1 MIKSIRRWRRE
12 FSRMSKAEQADNL
25 DMILGVGFG
34 VASVIGVLIW
44 ILV

>member
-34 VASVIGVLIW
+34 VISVTGILIW
-44 ILV
+44 IIF